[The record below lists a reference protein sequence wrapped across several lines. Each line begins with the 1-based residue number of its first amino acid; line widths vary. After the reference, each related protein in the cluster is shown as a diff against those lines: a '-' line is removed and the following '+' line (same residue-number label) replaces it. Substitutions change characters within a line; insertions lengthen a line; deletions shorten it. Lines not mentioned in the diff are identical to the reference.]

1 MDSKGSQMNLFRR
14 DFLKCCIVS
23 AAALGLEISPAGK
36 LRKALAAGVPCVPTY
51 PISDEVFTTL
61 EKTIELIA
69 PPPGAPLPCQLAEY
83 KPKHYGEFNPD
94 GEKSDFLLPDM
105 QNPPNIAPSVRDPKA
120 ATLLTFFTISDVHI
134 ADKESP
140 ARSMYF
146 SFQYPNPKIL
156 NPGTGKL
163 QPAGNSSSYSGVTL
177 YTPHVL
183 DAAVQTINA
192 LHKVTP
198 FDFGMAL
205 GDACDNNQL
214 NELRW
219 YIDVLDG
226 KMIYP
231 SSGAHLGANHIDY
244 QKPFQAAGLDKSIK
258 WYQAV
263 GNHDLFWMGS
273 ALPTEYIRQTLV
285 GSSILNIGMMGL
297 RPPDYINVDWTNALK
312 QHGYYMGVVNGSTQY
327 GDVIYAGPEQS
338 YYPPPRVAA
347 DPSRCS
353 LTINQWMGQF
363 FDTTS
368 QPVGHGFTQE
378 MVIDGFACYHF
389 YPKAG
394 IPLKIIVLD
403 DTDKSGTS
411 DGALDNKRYQWLKK
425 ELEDGK
431 KAEELMIICAHIP
444 LHAYW
449 LYPPDGQGLPY
460 QYLPIWTTNSSVD
473 ENVTEA
479 DLLAT
484 LQEYPNLIAWI
495 SGHVHRNAITP
506 QLATGGVLENSFWTI
521 ETPSLRDF
529 PQQFRHFEIVRNSD
543 NTISIFVLDVDPA
556 VNPEPMPDGSASPA
570 MTSRHYAIG
579 AEQIFKTPV
588 PEGPGINETT
598 GVYNAQLVKQLTP
611 EMQAIV
617 AAIKPTVSS
626 FRITGDV
633 SAEKRTV
640 TLNNTVV
647 GSTPTQYIASEFSDF
662 SGAAWRPYS
671 SAPTF
676 TVNSGSGREIFFK
689 VKDGSGKQSQV
700 VSASIVGR

>member
-1 MDSKGSQMNLFRR
+1 MNIFRR

-23 AAALGLEISPAGK
+23 AAALGLEISPVGK

-61 EKTIELIA
+61 EKTIDPIPPDGA
-69 PPPGAPLPCQLAEY
+69 PVPLPCQLAEY
-83 KPKHYGEFNPD
+83 APNYGEFNPD
-94 GEKSDFLLPDM
+94 GDKSDFLLPDM
-105 QNPPNIAPSVRDPKA
+105 QNPPNIVPSGRDPKA
-120 ATLLTFFTISDVHI
+120 ATLLTFFTISDVHV

-140 ARSMYF
+140 ARAMYF
-146 SFQYPNPKIL
+146 GFQYPNPKIL

-163 QPAGNSSSYSGVTL
+163 QPAGNTSAYSGVTL

-219 YIDVLDG
+219 YIDTLDG

-263 GNHDLFWMGS
+263 GNHDQFWMGS
-273 ALPTEYIRQTLV
+273 AFPTEYIRQTLV
-285 GSSILNIGMMGL
+285 GSSILNIGMIGL
-297 RPPDYINVDWTNALK
+297 RPPYYINVDWTNALK
-312 QHGYYMGVVNGSTQY
+312 QHGYYVGVVDGSKPY
-327 GDVIYAGPEQS
+327 GDVIYAGPYQS
-338 YYPPPRVAA
+338 YDPPPRVAA

-368 QPVGHGFTQE
+368 QPVGHGFTQK
-378 MVIDGFACYHF
+378 MVIEGFACYHF

-394 IPLKIIVLD
+394 IPLKVIVLD

-411 DGALDNKRYQWLKK
+411 DGALDNKRYQWLIK

-444 LHAYW
+444 LHAYGEQQ
-449 LYPPDGQGLPY
+449 PAEGQPY

-484 LQEYPNLIAWI
+484 LHEYPNVIAWI

-506 QLATGGVLENSFWTI
+506 QLATGGTLENSFWTI

-556 VNPEPMPDGSASPA
+556 DNPESLPDGSASPA

-579 AEQIFKTPV
+579 AMQIFGNPV
-588 PEGPGINETT
+588 QQGPGMGETT

-611 EMQAIV
+611 TMQSIV

-626 FRITGDV
+626 FQIAGAV
-633 SAEKRTV
+633 SGRKRTV

-647 GSTPTQYIASEFSDF
+647 GSTPTHYMASESSNF
-662 SGAAWRPYS
+662 SGAAWLPYL

-676 TVNSGSGREIFFK
+676 AVSSGSGRKTIFFK
-689 VKDGSGKQSQV
+689 VKDGSGKQSEV
-700 VSASIVGR
+700 VSSSVLG

>member
-1 MDSKGSQMNLFRR
+1 MNLFRR

-36 LRKALAAGVPCVPTY
+36 LREAFAAGVPRVPTY

-69 PPPGAPLPCQLAEY
+69 VPPDPLDLMPCQLAEY
-83 KPKHYGEFNPD
+83 LPNGYGKFNPD

-105 QNPPNIAPSVRDPKA
+105 QNPPNIVPSERDPNA
-120 ATLLTFFTISDVHI
+120 ATLLTFFTLSDVHI

-140 ARSMYF
+140 ARAMYF
-146 SFQYPNPKIL
+146 GFQYPNPKIL
-156 NPGTGKL
+156 NPGTGKP
-163 QPAGNSSSYSGVTL
+163 QPAGNSSTYSGVTL

-192 LHKVTP
+192 LHQVTP

-219 YIDVLDG
+219 YMDVLDG
-226 KMIYP
+226 KMIHP
-231 SSGAHLGANHIDY
+231 SSGAHLGADHIDY

-263 GNHDLFWMGS
+263 GNHDQFWMGS

-285 GSSILNIGMMGL
+285 GSSILNIGMVGL
-297 RPPDYINVDWTNALK
+297 RPPHYINGDWSNSLN
-312 QHGYYMGVVNGSTQY
+312 QHGYYMGVVNGSKPY

-338 YYPPPRVAA
+338 YDPHPPRVAA

-368 QPVGHGFTQE
+368 QPVGHGFTQK

-389 YPKAG
+389 YPKPG
-394 IPLKIIVLD
+394 IPLKVIVLD

-411 DGALDNKRYQWLKK
+411 DGALDTKRYQWLKK

-449 LYPPDGQGLPY
+449 LDPPTEQGQPY

-473 ENVTEA
+473 ENVTED

-484 LQEYPNLIAWI
+484 LYEYPNLIAWI

-506 QLATGGVLENSFWTI
+506 QLATGGNLENSFWTI

-543 NTISIFVLDVDPA
+543 NNISIFVLDVDHA
-556 VNPEPMPDGSASPA
+556 SKHMPDGSDSPA

-579 AEQIFKTPV
+579 AGQIFKTPV
-588 PEGPGINETT
+588 NEGPGINATT

-611 EMQAIV
+611 KMQAIV

-626 FRITGDV
+626 FRITGAV

-640 TLNNTVV
+640 ALNNTVV
-647 GSTPTQYIASEFSDF
+647 GSTPTQYIASEFPDF
-662 SGAAWRPYS
+662 SDAAWQPYL

-676 TVNSGSGREIFFK
+676 TVNSGSGGKIFFK

-700 VSASIVGR
+700 VSASI

>member
-1 MDSKGSQMNLFRR
+1 MNLLRR

-36 LRKALAAGVPCVPTY
+36 LRKALAARVPCVPTY
-51 PISDEVFTTL
+51 PISDEVVTTL
-61 EKTIELIA
+61 EKTIEPIEV
-69 PPPGAPLPCQLAEY
+69 PSGAPVLMPCQLAEY
-83 KPKHYGEFNPD
+83 APNHYGKFNPD
-94 GEKSDFLLPDM
+94 GGKSDFLLPDM
-105 QNPPNIAPSVRDPKA
+105 QNPPNIVHSERDPKA
-120 ATLLTFFTISDVHI
+120 ATLLSFFTISDVHI

-140 ARSMYF
+140 ARVMYF
-146 SFQYPNPKIL
+146 AFQYPNPKIL

-163 QPAGNSSSYSGVTL
+163 QPAGNSSAYSGVTL

-226 KMIYP
+226 KMIHP
-231 SSGAHLGANHIDY
+231 SSGAHLGANRIDY

-263 GNHDLFWMGS
+263 GNHDQFWMGS
-273 ALPTEYIRQTLV
+273 AFPTKYIRQTLV
-285 GSSILNIGMMGL
+285 GSSILNIGMVGL
-297 RPPDYINVDWTNALK
+297 RPPHYINMDWTKALK
-312 QHGYYMGVVNGSTQY
+312 QHGYYMGVVNGSKPY

-338 YYPPPRVAA
+338 YDHPKVAA
-347 DPSRCS
+347 DPSRRS

-368 QPVGHGFTQE
+368 QPVGHGFTQK
-378 MVIDGFACYHF
+378 MVIEGFACYHF
-389 YPKAG
+389 YPRAG
-394 IPLKIIVLD
+394 IPLKVIVLD

-411 DGALDNKRYQWLKK
+411 DGALDTKRYQWLKK

-431 KAEELMIICAHIP
+431 KANELMIICAHIP

-449 LYPPDGQGLPY
+449 IEPPAEEGQPW

-473 ENVTEA
+473 ENVTEE

-484 LQEYPNLIAWI
+484 LHEYPNLVAWI

-506 QLATGGVLENSFWTI
+506 QLAIGGDLERSFWTI

-556 VNPEPMPDGSASPA
+556 DNPEPMPDGSASPA

-579 AEQIFKTPV
+579 AGQIFHTPV
-588 PEGPGINETT
+588 QEGAGIDKTT

-611 EMQAIV
+611 QMQEIV

-626 FRITGDV
+626 FQITGAV
-633 SAEKRTV
+633 SAKKRTV
-640 TLNNTVV
+640 TLNNTVL
-647 GSTPTQYIASEFSDF
+647 GSTPTHYIASEFSNF
-662 SGAAWRPYS
+662 SGAAWLPYS

-676 TVNSGSGREIFFK
+676 TVNSGSARKIFFK

-700 VSASIVGR
+700 VSASIAGR